1 MWYVMQVTPGGEN
14 KTVQMC
20 QRIVEEDYIDEI
32 FVPELEQM
40 KRFKG
45 EWHKVKKIMF
55 PGYVF
60 VSTQKELDLYENLK
74 SVPTLTKILKTGED
88 ITPVTPREEDFI
100 KKLIGK
106 DKVAEVSVG
115 YIEGDKLIVTEGPLI
130 GMEGLVKKIDRHK
143 RIAILQMEMFGN
155 LTEVTMGLEVLS
167 KSPAPVC

>member
-20 QRIVEEDYIDEI
+20 QHIVEDDYIEEI
-32 FVPELEQM
+32 FVPEIEQM

-60 VSTQKELDLYENLK
+60 VSTEKELDLYENLK

-106 DKVAEVSVG
+106 EKIAEVSVG
-115 YIEGDKLIVTEGPLI
+115 YLEGDKLIVTEGPLI

-155 LTEVTMGLEVLS
+155 LTEVTVGLEVLS
-167 KSPAPVC
+167 KSPAVV

>member
-20 QRIVEEDYIDEI
+20 QHIVEEDYIEEI
-32 FVPELEQM
+32 FVPEIEHM
-40 KRFKG
+40 KRFQG

-55 PGYVF
+55 SGYVF

-88 ITPVTPREEDFI
+88 ITPVTPREEEFI

-167 KSPAPVC
+167 KSPAVV